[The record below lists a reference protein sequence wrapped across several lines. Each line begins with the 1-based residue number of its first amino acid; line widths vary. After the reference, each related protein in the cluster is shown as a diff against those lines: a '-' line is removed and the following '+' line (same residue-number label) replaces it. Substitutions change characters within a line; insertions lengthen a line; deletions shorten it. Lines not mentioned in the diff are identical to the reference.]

1 MPRFTTAQ
9 NWKKETPFLI
19 CSDTDF
25 IYRLQKSETTFEVTN
40 NGDETQKIY
49 LDIDYKLTKED
60 GEFDDELADL
70 MEKKGEAF
78 LIELLKKSLPNVI
91 PNIACATSHC
101 HWKYSI
107 RYFVSNVIAT
117 KSSISILVKKLN
129 VMFNTD
135 KEENVYD
142 REGTS
147 VREYLIY
154 TDYNDNEVFQNVNDF
169 FYFKSHSS
177 DLYDQIRVGEHY
189 RISISG
195 WKMQLFSKERNII
208 SIERIVDHVQGQ
220 EMKEETSVPIKTE
233 IEKVEKDTLSVDDF
247 LEEIDAEPI
256 EESTDSVSTPIIDL

>member
-1 MPRFTTAQ
+1 MTTGGKVKLWGIIVFVFLLGAFYLPRA
-9 NWKKETPFLI
+9 
-19 CSDTDF
+19 
-25 IYRLQKSETTFEVTN
+25 YRGTIEV
-40 NGDETQKIY
+40 Q
-49 LDIDYKLTKED
+49 
-60 GEFDDELADL
+60 
-70 MEKKGEAF
+70 
-78 LIELLKKSLPNVI
+78 
-91 PNIACATSHC
+91 
-101 HWKYSI
+101 
-107 RYFVSNVIAT
+107 
-117 KSSISILVKKLN
+117 IL
-129 VMFNTD
+129 D